1 MSELAK
7 STRSQSTLGRL
18 WQQIINNPVTTKE
31 LRSRMRGR
39 RAFIVLTVYLLL
51 MGAFVSLIYL
61 GFYVNSSSDVSSTRQ
76 AGQTIF
82 ITMLVVQGFLVVF
95 IGPSFT
101 AGAISGE
108 KERQTYDLLRTTLL
122 SPQAFVMGK
131 LLSAMSYVFLLLFAA
146 VPLISLAFMLGGVAT
161 SEVIL
166 SQLVLLVSGVT
177 FAMMGLYFSSSMR
190 TTMAAS
196 VTTYASALFITIGT
210 PIIAIIVASI
220 MASIIFTSSVPWF
233 IEAGTVYL
241 GLILVATN
249 LPATMIVSDIFL
261 RSENTLWGFTEMVD
275 SVNVWF
281 FSPWYVFLIFYLLL
295 TLFLYRRTVKKVAVI
310 ANK

>member
-1 MSELAK
+1 MSELTK
-7 STRSQSTLGRL
+7 PTRSQSKIGRL
-18 WQQIINNPVTTKE
+18 WQQMINNPVTTKE

-61 GFYVNSSSDVSSTRQ
+61 GFYVNSGTDVSSTRQ

-210 PIIAIIVASI
+210 PIIAVIVASI
-220 MASIIFTSSVPWF
+220 MASIIFTSGVPWF
-233 IEAGTVYL
+233 VEAGTVYL

-249 LPATMIVSDIFL
+249 LPATMIVSDMFL
-261 RSENTLWGFTEMVD
+261 RSENTLWGFTEVVD
-275 SVNVWF
+275 TVNVWF